1 MPRGMILA
9 VDDSQFLH
17 WRKLADEARDAMA
30 QVRENNGLLIEVAAQ
45 HPLIDGVYPNPEFSA
60 RLDAAI
66 KRYELERENGETVK
80 IYVPGSRHMQNGIA
94 DRISL
99 SAAGCNYLETHG
111 VDPADLY
118 GKDANSKYKGDDG
131 VYNSSDEC
139 YVATRLFRDLGF
151 GRLASYCSPAQL
163 MRKALSYIQFGV
175 LPDMYSVPCED
186 MFYDYID
193 EIFIHIPVFL
203 GDGTGLQVDS
213 DEAKRLREI
222 RKPIE

>member
-1 MPRGMILA
+1 MILTA
-9 VDDSQFLH
+9 NDSQFLH
-17 WRKLADEARDAMA
+17 WRKLADEACDVMA
-30 QVRENNGLLIEVAAQ
+30 QVRKNDGLLIEVAAQ
-45 HPLIDGVYPNPEFSA
+45 HPLIDGVYPNPEFSV

-66 KRYELERENGETVK
+66 KRYELERENRETVK

-186 MFYDYID
+186 MFHDYID

-203 GDGTGLQVDS
+203 GDGTGLQVNS

-222 RKPIE
+222 RKPVE

>member
-1 MPRGMILA
+1 MA
-9 VDDSQFLH
+9 ANDSQFLH
-17 WRKLADEARDAMA
+17 WRKLAEEARDVMA
-30 QVRENNGLLIEVAAQ
+30 QVRENDGLLIEVAAQ
-45 HPLIDGVYPNPEFSA
+45 HPLIDGIYPNPEFSA

-66 KRYELERENGETVK
+66 KRYELERENRETVK

-175 LPDMYSVPCED
+175 LPDMYSVPCDD
-186 MFYDYID
+186 MFHDYVD
-193 EIFIHIPVFL
+193 EVFIHIPVFL

-222 RKPIE
+222 RKPVE

>member
-1 MPRGMILA
+1 MILA
-9 VDDSQFLH
+9 ANDSQFLH
-17 WRKLADEARDAMA
+17 WRKLAEEARDVMA
-30 QVRENNGLLIEVAAQ
+30 QVRENDGLLIEVAAQ
-45 HPLIDGVYPNPEFSA
+45 HPLIDGIYPNPEFSA

-66 KRYELERENGETVK
+66 KRYELERENRETVK

-175 LPDMYSVPCED
+175 LPDMYSVPCDD
-186 MFYDYID
+186 MFHDYVD
-193 EIFIHIPVFL
+193 EVFIHIPVFL

-222 RKPIE
+222 RKPVE